1 MQTLWW
7 LLDNESVPERCAR
20 VEYSRASVGNSDEDA
35 QPQPL
40 ANAHFFRWRLNK
52 MEPLFLS
59 PCASTSPKTEFDLM
73 PSYSSGKAGVRR
85 QKACKQSHWSTVAK
99 GNDRYLKAHF
109 PVRRMT
115 STAIVKGKIQKCA
128 TKNELRRNTNRKT
141 PCNIDPIRHASQL
154 AVYLIETQTQT
165 RGGNRNYLQVARNF
179 YIVASLWEL
188 HN

>member
-7 LLDNESVPERCAR
+7 LLDNESVPECCAP

-73 PSYSSGKAGVRR
+73 PSYFGESGTV
-85 QKACKQSHWSTVAK
+85 QACKLWSTVAK

-115 STAIVKGKIQKCA
+115 STAIVKGKIQ
-128 TKNELRRNTNRKT
+128 NVQRKT
-141 PCNIDPIRHASQL
+141 NCDEILIGKLHAISIPL
-154 AVYLIETQTQT
+154 DMLL
-165 RGGNRNYLQVARNF
+165 N
-179 YIVASLWEL
+179 
-188 HN
+188 